1 MSRVIKTIG
10 NLSLRTTPV
19 VLVVEDD
26 PDEAALIQFHL
37 SECLDDAFQVVQ
49 AATMAEVEG
58 LSATMHTPPDVV
70 LLDLNLPDSSG
81 VATVIRCRELL
92 GDVPV
97 VVHTGWDDLKQT
109 EAAIEAGADDYLRK
123 GVESWMLRK
132 SLRYAILRH
141 ERDEQERL
149 ALSVFHHASEA
160 IMLTDLRGQILDVN
174 DSFTRIT
181 GYSREEAISKTPA
194 LLKSGHHDKNFYQQ
208 LWQQLLDTGQWQGE
222 IWNRRKNGEVF
233 VEFISINAVRNARG
247 VVGHFVCLFSDI
259 SLQKEQQLHL
269 QHMAW
274 HDALTGLP
282 NRTLLVDRLQQAMTQ
297 VRRNGGGVGVVFL
310 DLDGFKSV
318 NDSFGHDAGD
328 YVLQQVAQRIRQCLR
343 EEDTLARLGGDEFVL
358 LLLDQKDLSAILSL
372 LQRLLKQVAAPIPWK
387 GQLLEV
393 SASLGVALYPQC
405 HAQDSENL
413 LQQADHA
420 MYKAKHAGK
429 NGFAFYEPD
438 QHGGHSDTSL
448 ERAV

>member
-1 MSRVIKTIG
+1 MRTTMKTIG
-10 NLSLRTTPV
+10 KLSLKTAPL

-26 PDEAALIQFHL
+26 PDEATLIHFRL
-37 SECLDDAFQVVQ
+37 NERLDDAFQVIQ
-49 AATMAEVEG
+49 AASMAEVEA

-81 VATVIRCRELL
+81 VNTVIRCRELL

-97 VVHTGWDDLKQT
+97 VVHTGWDDTKLT

-132 SLRYAILRH
+132 SLRYAMLRH

-149 ALSVFHHASEA
+149 VLSVFHHASEA

-174 DSFTRIT
+174 ESFTRIT

-194 LLKSGHHDKNFYQQ
+194 LLKSGHHDKSFYQQ

-233 VEFISINAVRNARG
+233 VEFISINAVRNSRG
-247 VVGHFVCLFSDI
+247 MVRHFVCLFSDI
-259 SLQKEQQLHL
+259 SLQKEQQLYL
-269 QHMAW
+269 QHLAW

-282 NRTLLVDRLQQAMTQ
+282 NRTLLVDRLQQAMAQ

-310 DLDGFKSV
+310 DLDGFKAV
-318 NDSFGHDAGD
+318 NDTFGHDAGD
-328 YVLQQVAQRIRQCLR
+328 YVLQQVAERIRQCLR

-387 GQLLEV
+387 GQRLGV
-393 SASLGVALYPQC
+393 SASLGVALYPQS

-429 NGFAFYEPD
+429 NGFAFYESE
-438 QHGGHSDTSL
+438 QHGGLSDNSL

>member
-1 MSRVIKTIG
+1 MSMMKTIG
-10 NLSLRTTPV
+10 KLSLKNTPL
-19 VLVVEDD
+19 VLLVEDD
-26 PDEAALIQFHL
+26 PDEAALIHFHL
-37 SECLDDAFQVVQ
+37 NERVDDAFQVVH
-49 AATMAEVEG
+49 AASLAEVQNLAESMQS
-58 LSATMHTPPDVV
+58 LPDVV

-81 VATVIRCRELL
+81 INTVIRCRELL
-92 GDVPV
+92 GEVPV
-97 VVHTGWDDLKQT
+97 VVHTGWDDIQLT

-132 SLRYAILRH
+132 SLRYAMLRH

-149 ALSVFHHASEA
+149 VLSVFHHASEG
-160 IMLTDLRGQILDVN
+160 IMLTDLHGQILDVN

-181 GYSREEAISKTPA
+181 GYSREEAISRTPA
-194 LLKSGHHDKNFYQQ
+194 LLKSGHHDKDFYRQ
-208 LWQQLLDTGQWQGE
+208 LWQQLLNTGQWQGE

-233 VEFISINAVRNARG
+233 VEYISINAVRNARG
-247 VVGHFVCLFSDI
+247 AVRHFVCLFSDI

-269 QHMAW
+269 QHLAW

-282 NRTLLVDRLQQAMTQ
+282 NRTLLLDRLQQAMAQ

-310 DLDGFKSV
+310 DLDGFKAV

-328 YVLQQVAQRIRQCLR
+328 FVLQQVAERIKKCLR

-358 LLLDQKDLSAILSL
+358 LLLDQKDLSAVLSL
-372 LQRLLKQVAAPIPWK
+372 LQRLLKEVADPIPWK
-387 GQLLEV
+387 NGASLKV
-393 SASLGVALYPQC
+393 SASLGVAMYPQS

-420 MYKAKHAGK
+420 MYQAKHAGK
-429 NGFAFYEPD
+429 NGFAFYESD
-438 QHGGHSDTSL
+438 RHGGRSDTSL
-448 ERAV
+448 ERAI